1 MLCNFLRKLTILL
14 MTTQHTDEKKPAR
27 GGLVEA
33 EFWAQMESL
42 AANARRGDAAAALA
56 LSQRVLRMSGL
67 VLQSAN
73 NADGAFNHQLPKP
86 GLQPCPHGDGRFCH
100 CAGLGGYNP
109 EWFK

>member
-1 MLCNFLRKLTILL
+1 
-14 MTTQHTDEKKPAR
+14 MTTHRTDEKKPAS

-42 AANARRGDAAAALA
+42 AANAMRGDAAAALA

-73 NADGAFNHQLPKP
+73 NADGGGGQHFHQCRHLTHQFRMPQYGNKVV
-86 GLQPCPHGDGRFCH
+86 
-100 CAGLGGYNP
+100 CAACF
-109 EWFK
+109 EIVRD